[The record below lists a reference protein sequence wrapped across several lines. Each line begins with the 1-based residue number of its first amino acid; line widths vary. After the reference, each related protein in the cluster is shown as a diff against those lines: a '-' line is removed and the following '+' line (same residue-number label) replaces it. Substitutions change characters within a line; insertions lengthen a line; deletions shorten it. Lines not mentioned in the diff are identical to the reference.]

1 MSPRTIGNLTVR
13 DGPLLREDTTVG
25 EAARLVEE
33 AGVPALPVVDDRGRA
48 VGVFGEREFISAIF
62 PGYVGELRSARFVP
76 AAVEDQL
83 EKRAS
88 CRHDPVRDHMTPDHV
103 EVGADYSDIELA
115 ETFLHH
121 RVSIIPVQDES
132 SAVRG
137 FVTRTDFFRALWERL
152 RTLSADS

>member
-1 MSPRTIGNLTVR
+1 MNPRTIADLTVR
-13 DGPLLREDTTVG
+13 DGPLLTEQTTVG
-25 EAARLVEE
+25 EAARLIEE
-33 AGVPALPVVDDRGRA
+33 AGVPALPVVDDRGQA

-88 CRHDPVRDHMTPDHV
+88 CRHDPVSEYLTPDHV

-121 RVSIIPVQDES
+121 RVSIVPVVDA
-132 SAVRG
+132 SAAVSG
-137 FVTRTDFFRALWERL
+137 FVTRSDFFRALWARVRDQE
-152 RTLSADS
+152 D